1 MDCGDYVF
9 VTDDMPYDLKSPN
22 YPDKYPPRMNCNWDL
37 VSTSIQIS
45 VIRFRTEQNRD
56 KLTITGDTLYGGKS
70 MTFELD
76 GASKIRTIAF
86 NSSVKIHFTSDS
98 TLSYS
103 GFHLRVFSNF
113 SASKS
118 L

>member
-1 MDCGDYVF
+1 
-9 VTDDMPYDLKSPN
+9 
-22 YPDKYPPRMNCNWDL
+22 MNCNWDL

-45 VIRFRTEQNRD
+45 VIRFRTEKDRD

-76 GASKIRTIAF
+76 GTSKIRTIAF
-86 NSSVKIHFTSDS
+86 NSSVKIHFISDS

-103 GFHLRVFSNF
+103 GFHLQVFSNLC
-113 SASKS
+113 ASKS
-118 L
+118 LLKIFIKK